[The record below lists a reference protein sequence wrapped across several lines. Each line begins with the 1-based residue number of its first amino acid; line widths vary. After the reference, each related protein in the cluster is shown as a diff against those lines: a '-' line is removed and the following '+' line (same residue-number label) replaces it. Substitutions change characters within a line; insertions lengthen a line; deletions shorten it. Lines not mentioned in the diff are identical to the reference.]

1 MSNRVTV
8 GLVEEVTIIGN
19 SGSKVVKA
27 KIDSGATKSS
37 IDVQLASELKLGPV
51 IESKLV
57 KSAHGV
63 RLRPV
68 IETVLIL
75 KGQRLSAKFTLADR
89 SNLRYPV
96 LIGVN
101 ILKRGFLIDPL
112 A

>member
-1 MSNRVTV
+1 MSNRVTL
-8 GLVEEVTIIGN
+8 GLVEEVTIVSSN
-19 SGSKVVKA
+19 GSKTVKA

-68 IETVLIL
+68 IETRLVL
-75 KGQRLSAKFTLADR
+75 KGQRFSAKFTLADR
-89 SNLRYPV
+89 SHLRYPV

-101 ILKRGFLIDPL
+101 ILKRGFLIDPQ